1 MPQARDAGHAA
12 VPGAATDGVL
22 HHPAG
27 CPAEAEGRTNSW
39 VTSDSTHAH
48 SGSNCLGRFQVSSLG
63 VVIFYGDCNGV
74 AFRIQGLALQSLV
87 ASCLR
92 RAFLNPAA
100 RWPQTTAGTLSR
112 GPTQDPYVASILIR
126 FYTGMQWLWKL
137 AFALRLVS
145 ETSFGDGNSTFWAR
159 SLHYLLVILSTGP
172 RYMVC

>member
-126 FYTGMQWLWKL
+126 FTRACNGCGNWLLRCDLFLKL
-137 AFALRLVS
+137 ALGMG
-145 ETSFGDGNSTFWAR
+145 T
-159 SLHYLLVILSTGP
+159 LHSGLDLYTT
-172 RYMVC
+172 YW